1 MKCELILEIRDL
13 HACPGDRPPK
23 EHIVSKDV
31 FTQEERETTQE
42 VLDEDLL
49 LPREKEKQTK
59 KTREKIE
66 PLYAFRIENG
76 KPLMRLGGAY
86 GKLAGLFREAGA
98 SLWAQKIKG
107 FSKGYKSFVKS
118 LVMKPQWI
126 ELEEASEIEIA
137 VLTQMLAGR
146 GNRMIFQYYEKIP
159 YCTAKINI
167 DMPKTMKEQ
176 FEVLM
181 KQAEG
186 MPFGPKRRG
195 EITVHK
201 MRWI

>member
-1 MKCELILEIRDL
+1 MKCELTLEIRDL

-23 EHIVSKDV
+23 EHSVSKDI
-31 FTQEERETTQE
+31 FSQEDLESTQE

-49 LPREKEKQTK
+49 LPRERGKQTK

-66 PLYAFRIENG
+66 PLHAFKLENG
-76 KPLMRLGGAY
+76 KPVMRLGGAY
-86 GKLAGLFREAGA
+86 GKLAGLFRDAGS

-107 FSKGYKSFVKS
+107 FSKGYKSFLKS
-118 LVMKPQWI
+118 LVIKPQWV
-126 ELEEASEIEIA
+126 ELDEASEIEIA
-137 VLTQMLAGR
+137 TIPQIMAGR
-146 GNRMIFQYYEKIP
+146 SKAMIIQYFEKIP
-159 YCTAKINI
+159 HCTAKISI
-167 DMPKTMKEQ
+167 DMPDTMKEQ
-176 FEVLM
+176 FEVLV

-195 EITVHK
+195 EVTVHK